1 MTKRLTA
8 LFLCLFLLTG
18 CNGTIAD
25 TSKNS
30 RPITDYPP
38 AANLSIFQKPDLP
51 IGFSY
56 LFSYS
61 CSYAADPFSA
71 HRVYPSVG
79 IFATLLTV
87 EWHFYC

>member
-30 RPITDYPP
+30 RPITEYPP
-38 AANLSIFQKPDLP
+38 NTQGTA
-51 IGFSY
+51 
-56 LFSYS
+56 
-61 CSYAADPFSA
+61 
-71 HRVYPSVG
+71 
-79 IFATLLTV
+79 ATLGGDDTSVVWVHISNIRKKIDALGATV
-87 EWHFYC
+87 IIKFVRNAGYVLEASV